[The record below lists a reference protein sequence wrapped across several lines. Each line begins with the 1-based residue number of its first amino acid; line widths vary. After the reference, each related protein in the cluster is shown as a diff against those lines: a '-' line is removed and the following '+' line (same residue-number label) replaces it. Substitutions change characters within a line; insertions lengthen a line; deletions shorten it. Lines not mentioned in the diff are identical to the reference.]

1 MFIYLL
7 YSVGTN
13 IINHQF
19 PNSDC
24 CQASSRHSGI
34 VDIEPTPSEVSP
46 SESEQPRGKDEP
58 DETRE
63 IEVGGHSEDTTSEQA
78 VEIVLKLCFYMIAVV
93 LTGHVI
99 DGVFPPQ
106 K

>member
-1 MFIYLL
+1 MG
-7 YSVGTN
+7 SN

-24 CQASSRHSGI
+24 CQASSCHSGI
-34 VDIEPTPSEVSP
+34 VDSEPTPSVVSP
-46 SESEQPRGKDEP
+46 SESEQLGGEAEP

-63 IEVGGHSEDTTSEQA
+63 IEVGGQSEDTASERA
-78 VEIVLKLCFYMIAVV
+78 VELTLKLCLYVIVVV

-99 DGVFPPQ
+99 DALSPFSD

>member
-1 MFIYLL
+1 
-7 YSVGTN
+7 VGTN

-58 DETRE
+58 GETRE
-63 IEVGGHSEDTTSEQA
+63 IEVGGQSEDTTSEQA

-99 DGVFPPQ
+99 DGVFPSQ